1 MTLNNSSRSFVSLA
15 EEADYL
21 SSYLLLEKMRFE
33 DKIDYELVIEKTID
47 PATVLLPPMLVQPFV
62 ENALHH
68 GLQHKT
74 SGKGLVSIKV
84 QREKEHLMIII
95 TDNGIGRKAAAIRKK
110 TGLKEYLKEYTSKGV
125 TLTEDRIEI
134 MNKLYKRTTSVE
146 ISDVLD
152 DKNAPIGTS
161 VIVLLPF
168 FQEQDL
174 YS

>member
-1 MTLNNSSRSFVSLA
+1 
-15 EEADYL
+15 
-21 SSYLLLEKMRFE
+21 
-33 DKIDYELVIEKTID
+33 
-47 PATVLLPPMLVQPFV
+47 
-62 ENALHH
+62 
-68 GLQHKT
+68 
-74 SGKGLVSIKV
+74 V